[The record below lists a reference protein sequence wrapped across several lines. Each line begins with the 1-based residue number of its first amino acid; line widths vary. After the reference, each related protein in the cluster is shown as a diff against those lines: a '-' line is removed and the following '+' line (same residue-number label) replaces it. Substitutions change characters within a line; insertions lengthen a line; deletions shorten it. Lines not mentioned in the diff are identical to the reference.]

1 MKLSDH
7 HAETVTLLGATTP
20 EVVQAFG
27 HLNETFLTPL
37 TDAQGVTK
45 WRFRHPTVRE
55 GFAAAIADDPNAVR
69 IVLNGLTDDELVKQV
84 NCGGTAAGTLI
95 TNPAHLYPDV
105 VARTPLVPALESD
118 AWYSPLASFLSRR
131 ASDNFLGLWAFH
143 NAEALPGLLS
153 VDSYRSA
160 SWRLTVLASLNRAQ
174 VLPHP
179 LRERAVE
186 ILERKT
192 VEDFE
197 AKWLDSDIVDL
208 FTAAERRAL
217 LDRFTEEVLPQIDY
231 LIDESADGFFDDVSP
246 SERYGHARETVE
258 AYLAAFEV
266 DMRDTQRLNE
276 ALSDIE
282 YKVAQ
287 AEESFEPKTSD
298 FFAPTKHPAT
308 GPSQRD
314 QFDDVHVGH

>member
-258 AYLAAFEV
+258 AYLAAFEE